1 MNIVE
6 VAIVGACVV
15 IAAIAAPIIHQK
27 QQRPDKLQQALNE
40 FQKELDGQQKDK
52 MFTVMQVGSCT
63 PSVINN
69 SAGWPGIG
77 RKEPF
82 MCAVK
87 LDNGEIKMVEGP
99 VVFGQKFKF
108 SELK

>member
-27 QQRPDKLQQALNE
+27 QQRPDKLQQALDD
-40 FQKELDGQQKDK
+40 FQKELDQQQKDK
-52 MFTVMQVGSCT
+52 IFTVTYVGSCT
-63 PSVINN
+63 AVIQNQT
-69 SAGWPGIG
+69 GWLGTG
-77 RKEPF
+77 HKESS

-87 LDNGEIKMVEGP
+87 LDNGDIKMVEGP
-99 VVFGQKFKF
+99 VIVGKKIKF